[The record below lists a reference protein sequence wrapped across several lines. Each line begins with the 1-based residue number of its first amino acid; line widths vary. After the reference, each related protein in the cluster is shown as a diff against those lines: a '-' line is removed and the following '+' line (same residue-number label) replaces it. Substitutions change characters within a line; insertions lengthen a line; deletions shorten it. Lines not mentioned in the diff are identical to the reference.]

1 MKKRLTGVVTSDKGD
16 KTLRVEIERRYRHA
30 MYGKIVRG
38 RTVCYVHD
46 DGNLAHEGAVGGE
59 HRVPPPVQD
68 QAVGPGAGG
77 RECRGGGWLKGP
89 HSEVG
94 RRGDPLPR
102 RVKS

>member
-46 DGNLAHEGAVGGE
+46 EGNLAHEGDVVE
-59 HRVPPPVQD
+59 II
-68 QAVGPGAGG
+68 
-77 RECRGGGWLKGP
+77 ECRPRSKTKRWDLVQVVESAAEAAGLKG
-89 HSEVG
+89 
-94 RRGDPLPR
+94 RTAKWGDGVTR
-102 RVKS
+102 SRDG

>member
-46 DGNLAHEGAVGGE
+46 EGNQAHEGDVVE
-59 HRVPPPVQD
+59 II
-68 QAVGPGAGG
+68 
-77 RECRGGGWLKGP
+77 ECRPRSK
-89 HSEVG
+89 SK
-94 RRGDPLPR
+94 RGDL
-102 RVKS
+102 VQVVESAAEAAG